1 MKELRTLLI
10 DCRIELRKLVR
21 DFHKTELCERLDVA
35 VQSLANAGGV
45 EADLKQPV
53 KAEVVQNVK
62 ETSSQVALAWQTA
75 ARDLKFSHPT
85 LYDQLSKKVMSKL
98 GVKTLVDQVDELR
111 QLEDTVG
118 ELKKHQESAEKA
130 RQSVELERDALL
142 GALASAVPELSD
154 GGDRVGVALAR
165 IDLLQK
171 QAQSGGGGAGNAGKG
186 SAAAGAAEEENRIPT
201 PEVLGMVASGVRRF
215 TNAQREWCVGEAM
228 VLSGFQLTPM
238 ELIEQGDAQIA
249 KIISDGQKRGH

>member
-35 VQSLANAGGV
+35 VQSLGNAGGA
-45 EADLKQPV
+45 EMDLKQAPTASTV
-53 KAEVVQNVK
+53 REVK
-62 ETSSQVALAWQTA
+62 ETSNQVALAWQTA

-98 GVKTLVDQVDELR
+98 GAKTLVDQVDELR
-111 QLEDTVG
+111 QLEDSLG
-118 ELKKHQESAEKA
+118 ELKKQQQVAEKA
-130 RQSVELERDALL
+130 RQTIEVERDALL
-142 GALASAVPELSD
+142 GALATAVPELVD

-165 IDLLQK
+165 IDLLK
-171 QAQSGGGGAGNAGKG
+171 AQAEKGGDGGGERTH
-186 SAAAGAAEEENRIPT
+186 AARAAAEEENRVPS
-201 PEVLGMVASGVRRF
+201 PEVLAMVMAGARGF

-228 VLSGFQLTPM
+228 VLSGFAFTPM
-238 ELIEQGDAQIA
+238 ELIEQGDVKIA
-249 KIISDGQKRGH
+249 KIIADSQRGR

>member
-45 EADLKQPV
+45 EMDLRQPPKAD
-53 KAEVVQNVK
+53 VVQNVK
-62 ETSSQVALAWQTA
+62 ETSNQVALAWQTA

-85 LYDQLSKKVMSKL
+85 LYDQMSKKVMSKL

-118 ELKKHQESAEKA
+118 ELKKHQESAEKV
-130 RQSVELERDALL
+130 RQAVELERDALL

-154 GGDRVGVALAR
+154 GGDRIGVALAR
-165 IDLLQK
+165 IDLLK
-171 QAQSGGGGAGNAGKG
+171 KHAQTGGGGGGGKS
-186 SAAAGAAEEENRIPT
+186 SAAAVAAEEENRIPT
-201 PEVLGMVASGVRRF
+201 AEVLGMVASGARRF

-249 KIISDGQKRGH
+249 KIINDGQRR

>member
-21 DFHKTELCERLDVA
+21 EFHKTELCERLDIA
-35 VQSLANAGGV
+35 VQSLASAEGV
-45 EADLKQPV
+45 ELDLKSTPSAAAV
-53 KAEVVQNVK
+53 RDVK

-98 GVKTLVDQVDELR
+98 GLKTLVDQVDELR
-111 QLEDTVG
+111 QLEDTLG
-118 ELKKHQESAEKA
+118 ELKKQQLIADKA
-130 RQSVELERDALL
+130 KHAVEVERDALL

-165 IDLLQK
+165 IELL
-171 QAQSGGGGAGNAGKG
+171 
-186 SAAAGAAEEENRIPT
+186 
-201 PEVLGMVASGVRRF
+201 
-215 TNAQREWCVGEAM
+215 
-228 VLSGFQLTPM
+228 
-238 ELIEQGDAQIA
+238 
-249 KIISDGQKRGH
+249 

>member
-35 VQSLANAGGV
+35 VQSLASAGGA
-45 EADLKQPV
+45 EMDLKQAPSQTQ
-53 KAEVVQNVK
+53 VQSVK

-85 LYDQLSKKVMSKL
+85 LYDQLGKKVMSKL
-98 GVKTLVDQVDELR
+98 GVKMLVDQVDELR

-130 RQSVELERDALL
+130 KQAVELERDALL

-154 GGDRVGVALAR
+154 GGDRIGVALAR
-165 IDLLQK
+165 IELLQK
-171 QAQSGGGGAGNAGKG
+171 QARSGSGSAGKG
-186 SAAAGAAEEENRIPT
+186 TAAAGSADEENRIPT
-201 PEVLGMVASGVRRF
+201 PEVLGMVAAGARRF

-249 KIISDGQKRGH
+249 KIINDSQKREH